1 MSGGIGLSDGN
12 DKELCND
19 GMGQKH
25 GEALECVNEA
35 MGGCGG
41 VIFYVTGDVI
51 RVPKT
56 FEK

>member
-35 MGGCGG
+35 MGGCGR
-41 VIFYVTGDVI
+41 VIFYTSDDVI

-56 FEK
+56 SEK

>member
-35 MGGCGG
+35 MGRCGR
-41 VIFYVTGDVI
+41 VIFYVTDDVI
-51 RVPKT
+51 RLPKT

>member
-35 MGGCGG
+35 MGGYGG